1 MPAEYTNRGSTETPH
16 RIICEVSTQRSCRRV
31 ASMLIQRSFT
41 EKRAVL
47 QPHGEHWEV
56 VTLRSGFSFHT
67 EKHPSEL
74 QAS

>member
-1 MPAEYTNRGSTETPH
+1 MPAEYTETPH

-31 ASMLIQRSFT
+31 ASMLIRRSFT

-47 QPHGEHWEV
+47 QPHREHWEV
-56 VTLRSGFSFHT
+56 VTLCSSFSSFHT

>member
-1 MPAEYTNRGSTETPH
+1 MPAEYTETPH

-56 VTLRSGFSFHT
+56 VTLRSSFSSFHT